1 MDDKKLL
8 GRKIQEIRK
17 SRGLT
22 QEMLAEIVEMEPNS
36 ISIIESGRNFP
47 TLSNLVKIANALGV
61 GLSDFFTY
69 DYLNSAEELKKIILE
84 KIETMDEKGLKNL
97 FKYIKMLY

>member
-8 GRKIQEIRK
+8 GKKIQEIRK

-22 QEMLAEIVEMEPNS
+22 QERLAEIVEMEPNS

-61 GLSDFFTY
+61 GLSDFFAY
-69 DYLNSAEELKKIILE
+69 DYLNSSEELKKIILE